1 MMCRYAKYRAI
12 KDNFIRAALRAECP
26 KMKAIW
32 IHKAEV
38 MQSKIDNLSDS
49 DAMEIVS
56 ND

>member
-1 MMCRYAKYRAI
+1 MCRYAKYREM

-32 IHKAEV
+32 IHNAEV
-38 MQSKIDNLSDS
+38 MQSKIDNLSNS
-49 DAMEIVS
+49 DAMEIAG